1 MTSRNKT
8 ESDKGIALSG
18 GRCIICGWDGRNFKG
33 ESLVVGAHVRSF
45 KSGHEFD
52 HSDNIIALCPNH
64 HAEYD
69 GYAFTIDSKTKKII
83 HIDPTNPI
91 NGLSVKDKIAHI
103 QEKYLAY
110 NHYHFNLHNPTLE
123 SVHSFD
129 KSISNPSDPK

>member
-1 MTSRNKT
+1 MQHMISRNKT

-18 GRCIICGWDGRNFKG
+18 GKCIICGWDKRNYKG

-45 KSGHEFD
+45 ESGHEFD

-69 GYAFTIDSKTKKII
+69 GYAFTIDSKTKRII
-83 HIDPTNPI
+83 HIDPTNQM

-103 QEKYLAY
+103 QERYLA
-110 NHYHFNLHNPTLE
+110 FNQYLFYKNNPTLN
-123 SVHSFD
+123 SVFFID
-129 KSISNPSDPK
+129 KS